1 MFPAQKRC
9 TSGTIFGPVEV
20 GYRAPSTR
28 GRGDGDTSPAV
39 SLVEASESFAF
50 SWVSH
55 MDYMKAGRLDG
66 VSDYLRAVIGQF
78 REFESPRVRSR
89 VNSWG
94 LVLVQE
100 LSCGKR
106 EGAS

>member
-1 MFPAQKRC
+1 
-9 TSGTIFGPVEV
+9 
-20 GYRAPSTR
+20 
-28 GRGDGDTSPAV
+28 
-39 SLVEASESFAF
+39 
-50 SWVSH
+50 